1 MMRLDGKVALV
12 TGGSQGLGFG
22 LAKALS
28 EAGADV
34 AIVARRADRLAEA
47 ANQLKENGG
56 RVLTLSADLSQIDAA
71 QTVVAETVS
80 GLGRLDVLVANAG
93 INVRKPALEVTP
105 EDWDML
111 MAINL
116 RSVFFTCQAAARQ
129 FIAQNDASRG
139 KIITLASLTSEVAL
153 KGVSPYVASKGGIRQ
168 LTRALALEWAEHN
181 INVNGLGP
189 GVFRTELNDTLF
201 RDEKRM
207 AGINARIPYGRTGTI
222 DDLAGAVVFLASPAS
237 DYVTGQILYVDG
249 GYLAN

>member
-1 MMRLDGKVALV
+1 MRLDGKVALV

-28 EAGADV
+28 EAGADLT
-34 AIVARRADRLAEA
+34 IVARREDRLAQA
-47 ANQLKENGG
+47 ASQLEKNGG
-56 RVLTLSADLSQIDAA
+56 RVLTLAADLSEIEAA
-71 QTVVAETVS
+71 QKIVADTVAAF
-80 GLGRLDVLVANAG
+80 GRLDVLVANAG
-93 INVRKPALEVTP
+93 INLRKPALEVTP
-105 EDWDML
+105 DDWDTT

-116 RSVFFTCQAAARQ
+116 RSVFFSCQAAARQ
-129 FIAQNDASRG
+129 FITQDGEARG
-139 KIITLASLTSEVAL
+139 KIITIASLTSEVAL
-153 KGVSPYVASKGGIRQ
+153 MGVSSYAASKGGIRQ
-168 LTRALALEWAEHN
+168 LTRALALEWAAYN

-189 GVFRTELNDTLF
+189 GIFRTELNDAVF
-201 RDEKRM
+201 RDEQRM